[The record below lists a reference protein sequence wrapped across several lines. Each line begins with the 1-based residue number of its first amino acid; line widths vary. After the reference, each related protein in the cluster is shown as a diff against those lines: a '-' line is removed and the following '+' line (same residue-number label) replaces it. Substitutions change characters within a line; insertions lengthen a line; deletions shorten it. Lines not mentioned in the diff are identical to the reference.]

1 MTAVASAPPRVP
13 DAASAARPGVG
24 AVTPAA
30 VDIVIP
36 TTGRPGLFELLA
48 ALRGCPSGIT
58 VVDDRKDRS
67 APLAVPAGVRVISG
81 RAAGP
86 AAARNTGWRAGSAEW
101 VAFLDDDVVPAAG
114 WYEALQ
120 ADLEAADF
128 GVGGSQGNVVVPLPS
143 DRRPTDHE
151 RDVAA
156 LATGAWITADMAYRR
171 AALAAVG
178 GFDERFPRPYRE
190 DADLAARVRAA
201 GWRLVRGTR
210 VTRHPVGPADRW
222 ISVRRQAGNADDVL
236 LRALYGPR
244 WRAATEVP
252 PGRRPRH
259 LAIAGAALA
268 ALLAAVAGRPRI
280 AAGAA
285 AAWLA
290 GTAELAWARIAPGP
304 RTSVEIVTMLATSV
318 LIPPAAAWHWLAG
331 WATVPRRLRRTP
343 GTRPAAVLFDRDGTL
358 IADVAYNG
366 DPALVVPLPGARRAL
381 RRLHAAGIPTAVI
394 SNQSGVAR
402 GLLTE
407 AQVDAVNRRVEE
419 LLGPIGPWLVC
430 PHGPDDGCG
439 CRKPAG
445 GLVRRAAELLAVE
458 PSDVAV
464 VGDIGADVEAARA
477 AGARSILVPTAATRR
492 EEVDNAPEVAA
503 DLGRAVEMLLEGR

>member
-1 MTAVASAPPRVP
+1 
-13 DAASAARPGVG
+13 
-24 AVTPAA
+24 
-30 VDIVIP
+30 
-36 TTGRPGLFELLA
+36 
-48 ALRGCPSGIT
+48 
-58 VVDDRKDRS
+58 VVDDRRDRS
-67 APLAVPAGVRVISG
+67 APLVVPAGVRVVSG

-86 AAARNTGWRAGSAEW
+86 AAARNAGWRAGSAEW
-101 VAFLDDDVVPAAG
+101 VAFLDDDVVPAPG

-120 ADLEAADF
+120 ADLAAADF
-128 GVGGSQGNVVVPLPS
+128 RVGGSQGNVIVPLPR

-201 GWRLVRGTR
+201 GWRLERGAR
-210 VTRHPVGPADRW
+210 ETRHPVGAADRW

-244 WRAATEVP
+244 WRDATEVP

-259 LAIAGAALA
+259 LAITGAALA
-268 ALLAAVAGRPRI
+268 AVVAAVAGRRRI
-280 AAGAA
+280 AVGAA

-290 GTAELAWARIAPGP
+290 GTAELTWARVAPGP
-304 RTSVEIVTMLATSV
+304 KTSDEVATMLATSV

-331 WATVPRRLRRTP
+331 WATLPRRLRRRP
-343 GTRPAAVLFDRDGTL
+343 GERPAAVLFDRDGTL

-366 DPALVVPLPGARRAL
+366 DPARVVPLPGARRAL
-381 RRLHAAGIPTAVI
+381 RRLRSAGIPMAVI

-407 AQVDAVNRRVEE
+407 AQVAVVNRRVED

-439 CRKPAG
+439 CRKPAS

-458 PSDVAV
+458 PCEVCV
-464 VGDIGADVEAARA
+464 IGDIGADVEAARG
-477 AGARSILVPTAATRR
+477 AGARSILVPTAATRAD
-492 EEVDNAPEVAA
+492 EVGKAPEVVATI
-503 DLGRAVEMLLEGR
+503 GGAVDMLLEGR